1 MLSAQ
6 KIKDQIVR
14 EKNNLFK
21 SFLIKTPYKFDYGKI
36 KKFKKF
42 NSVIVIGMDGISIR
56 GMAIGDQANGTGISG
71 TIRGN
76 TPMYMDQELVI

>member
-1 MLSAQ
+1 
-6 KIKDQIVR
+6 
-14 EKNNLFK
+14 
-21 SFLIKTPYKFDYGKI
+21 
-36 KKFKKF
+36 
-42 NSVIVIGMDGISIR
+42 MDGISIR